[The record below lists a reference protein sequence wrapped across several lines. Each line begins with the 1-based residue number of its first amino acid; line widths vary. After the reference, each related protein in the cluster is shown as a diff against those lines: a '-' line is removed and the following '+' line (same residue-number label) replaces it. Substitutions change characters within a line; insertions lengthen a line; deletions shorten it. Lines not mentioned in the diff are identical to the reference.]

1 MRALT
6 QTGLAMDIVMM
17 RQIMLDVCLMVEIAV
32 ERILILYFAMN
43 AYAMNKQNMYMLLN
57 HLMVRLDVYL
67 CYE

>member
-57 HLMVRLDVYL
+57 HLMVRLDVCIPL
-67 CYE
+67 L

>member
-32 ERILILYFAMN
+32 EPILILYFAMN
-43 AYAMNKQNMYMLLN
+43 AYAMNKQNTYMLLN